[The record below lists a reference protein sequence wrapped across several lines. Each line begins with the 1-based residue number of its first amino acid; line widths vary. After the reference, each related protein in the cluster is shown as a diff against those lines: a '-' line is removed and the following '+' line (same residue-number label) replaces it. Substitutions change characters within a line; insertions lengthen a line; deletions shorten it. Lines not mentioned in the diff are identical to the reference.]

1 MCEHSEMMDT
11 SSDSTD
17 DFFPLWNQQSAKD
30 YMQGASY
37 SLNSVLG
44 GRDTQDGLDLALC
57 LFDF

>member
-1 MCEHSEMMDT
+1 MMDT